1 VAFESVLPGDFTGS
15 SDAKA
20 FFSAGIGFH
29 FWHVRVYMFI
39 KIYSLFKAKGRILF
53 YNL

>member
-29 FWHVRVYMFI
+29 FWHVR
-39 KIYSLFKAKGRILF
+39 IYIF
-53 YNL
+53 N

>member
-1 VAFESVLPGDFTGS
+1 VAFESVLPGDLTGS

-29 FWHVRVYMFI
+29 FWHVAVFI
-39 KIYSLFKAKGRILF
+39 YLRYEI
-53 YNL
+53 